1 MILFSRLRMEE
12 EGGKRDSHKLGKSHS
27 FEGSKSCRICRSG
40 FTRFLFRPPRR
51 CFKRQPKVRTNVLCP
66 FDSGQRNEKQFVAFL
81 LVHTD
86 VRDHRA
92 EHRRRFRVPLSP

>member
-12 EGGKRDSHKLGKSHS
+12 EGDSHKLGKSHS
-27 FEGSKSCRICRSG
+27 FEGSKSCRSG

-86 VRDHRA
+86 VRDHRV